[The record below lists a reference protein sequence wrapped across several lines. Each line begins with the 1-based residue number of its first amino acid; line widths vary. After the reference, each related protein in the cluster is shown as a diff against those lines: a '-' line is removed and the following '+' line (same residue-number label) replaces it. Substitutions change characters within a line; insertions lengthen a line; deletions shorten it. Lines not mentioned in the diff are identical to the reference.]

1 MLRFPDLPVSLN
13 CLVKGVTAWQ
23 ETTLLLS
30 SRVKILIK
38 VKPYTKQLT
47 LQTMQHIVLPFLR

>member
-1 MLRFPDLPVSLN
+1 MVGLPDLPVLLN

-30 SRVKILIK
+30 SRVKTLIK
-38 VKPYTKQLT
+38 VKP
-47 LQTMQHIVLPFLR
+47 